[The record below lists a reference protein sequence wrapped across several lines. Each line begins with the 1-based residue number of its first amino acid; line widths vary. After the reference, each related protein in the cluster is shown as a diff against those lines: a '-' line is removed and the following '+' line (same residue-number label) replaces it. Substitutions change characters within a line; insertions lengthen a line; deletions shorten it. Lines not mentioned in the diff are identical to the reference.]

1 MSCKKNKYDCDFTW
15 GLLHPKLWPSW
26 IGIGILFLIGFLP
39 ATAREFIARSLCG
52 LVYKISSKQV
62 KICKANL
69 NACFP
74 QKSSDEI
81 ELLVRENI
89 EYFLMTL
96 LAQAELMLC
105 NKDKLQKSV
114 SLSGQQHIKKARDEG
129 KPIIFISPHV
139 WGLEHAGLRLS
150 AELPMMAMTKA
161 HRNPLFQWLT
171 VKIRSSHGGHVYK
184 REAGL
189 RAMISA
195 LKEDRSFF
203 YLPDEDLGPEKSVL
217 APFFN
222 TTKATLPVVGRL
234 AKAGDAVVLP
244 VCVGYSKES
253 HRFEVKVMEECDLDP
268 IKCKQSEAQCLN
280 DMIERSIMAHPEQY
294 MWCLKVL
301 KTRPEGEAR
310 LY

>member
-1 MSCKKNKYDCDFTW
+1 MSCKKSKLNCDFKAE
-15 GLLHPKLWPSW
+15 LLHPKHWLSW
-26 IGIGILFLIGFLP
+26 VGVAILFLIGLLP
-39 ATAREFIARSLCG
+39 AKAREFIASRLTNF
-52 LVYKISSKQV
+52 VYKLSKKQV

-69 NACFP
+69 KACFP
-74 QKSSDEI
+74 QKSDDDI
-81 ELLVRENI
+81 ETLVRNNI
-89 EYFLMTL
+89 KYFLMTL
-96 LAQAELMLC
+96 LAQTELMTC
-105 NKDKLQKSV
+105 NKKKLQSSV
-114 SLSGQQHIKKARDEG
+114 SLTGHQHIKKARDDG
-129 KPIIFISPHV
+129 KPIIFVSPHV

-150 AELPMMAMTKA
+150 TELPMMAMTKA
-161 HRNPLFQWLT
+161 HRNPVFQWLS

-184 REAGL
+184 REAGI

-203 YLPDEDLGPEKSVL
+203 YLPDEDLGPEQSVL

-222 TTKATLPVVGRL
+222 TVKATLPVVGRL
-234 AKAGDAVVLP
+234 ANAGNAVVLP
-244 VCVGYSKES
+244 VCVGYSKQN
-253 HRFEVKVMEECDLDP
+253 HRFEVEVMAACNLNS

-301 KTRPEGEAR
+301 KTRPEGEAS